1 MNRKE
6 LYYVTGEDV
15 RVNYKKYGEYKFKYS
30 WSSEYCIG
38 VGNTLYTLF
47 HSIMNRINKN
57 INIDETFYIYE
68 NGNLIKKIEIRY

>member
-6 LYYVTGEDV
+6 LYYITGEDV
-15 RVNYKKYGEYKFKYS
+15 RINYRNYGEYKFKYL
-30 WSSEYCIG
+30 WRSEYCIG

-57 INIDETFYIYE
+57 INETFYIYE
-68 NGNLIKKIEIRY
+68 NGNLIKKVEIRY